1 MLNRFRYISL
11 FVFLG
16 SILLI
21 VYLQFNSGASIKNL
35 IADNKSLLNELEIKT
50 QLQEF
55 QTDIIFE
62 ESVLRDLVTTEDAEH
77 RKEADENIKL
87 IQTKMQDINNVIGTT
102 TDSKLAE
109 QLNRLAND
117 KVENSLEV
125 IQILD
130 KKGKD
135 SALAFIRTL
144 KGRTIR
150 DSIINTINNIS

>member
-1 MLNRFRYISL
+1 
-11 FVFLG
+11 VFLG

-62 ESVLRDLVTTEDAEH
+62 ESVLRDLVMTEDAEH
-77 RKEADENIKL
+77 RKEAGENIKL

-102 TDSKLAE
+102 TDSKLSE
-109 QLNRLAND
+109 QLNRLA
-117 KVENSLEV
+117 
-125 IQILD
+125 
-130 KKGKD
+130 
-135 SALAFIRTL
+135 
-144 KGRTIR
+144 
-150 DSIINTINNIS
+150 